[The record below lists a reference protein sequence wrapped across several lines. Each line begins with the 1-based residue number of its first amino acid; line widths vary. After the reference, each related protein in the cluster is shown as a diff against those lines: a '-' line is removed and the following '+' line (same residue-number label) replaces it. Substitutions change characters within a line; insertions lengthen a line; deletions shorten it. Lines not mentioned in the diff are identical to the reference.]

1 MKNQKKKQL
10 AFTKDKKEFNS
21 IIETI
26 IDSEKI
32 IKIIEDSYYEKSM
45 QNLDNADVT
54 INHLENIFSNDTYYL
69 AMKIVPLLERKVLYL
84 SFLPSPLFFFN
95 WWGFVPTPLLC
106 F

>member
-10 AFTKDKKEFNS
+10 TFIKDKKEFNS

-45 QNLDNADVT
+45 QNLDNSDVT
-54 INHLENIFSNDTYYL
+54 INHL
-69 AMKIVPLLERKVLYL
+69 
-84 SFLPSPLFFFN
+84 
-95 WWGFVPTPLLC
+95 
-106 F
+106 